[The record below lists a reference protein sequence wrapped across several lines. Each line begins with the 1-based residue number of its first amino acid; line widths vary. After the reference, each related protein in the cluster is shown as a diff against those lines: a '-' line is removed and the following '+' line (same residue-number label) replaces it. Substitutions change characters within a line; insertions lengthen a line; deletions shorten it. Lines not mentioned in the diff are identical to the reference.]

1 MTDTESETMNSQE
14 TNQSQSPEVEFP
26 DGIGGSVTQLADL
39 LRLKPWAL
47 FQALL
52 PAVGGTA
59 GNAVKLRT
67 PILPAPI
74 NLALSCVICQEGLCL
89 LAQALDF
96 LLQPLREF
104 QDSQSRSLSTPGRHI
119 LAKHLGRPE
128 ATH

>member
-1 MTDTESETMNSQE
+1 MTDTESETMTSQE

-39 LRLKPWAL
+39 LGLKPWAL

-52 PAVGGTA
+52 PAVGATA

-67 PILPAPI
+67 SILPAPI
-74 NLALSCVICQEGLCL
+74 NLALSCAICQEGLCL

-96 LLQPLREF
+96 FLQPLPQF
-104 QDSQSRSLSTPGRHI
+104 TDSQSRPRHTPAREI
-119 LAKHLGRPE
+119 
-128 ATH
+128 